1 MSNSRRP
8 ARGNKYRTGYLRSRA
23 WFARRARWFAEEAAA
38 GNELRCAAC
47 SRAAK
52 VRELELHHIDYSG
65 VAETPTGWK
74 ADEKHSDLV
83 SLHPAHHE
91 LLHRL
96 LERDQV
102 LRAMRSRRVAS
113 AFALRVLRRKLT
125 TTITEQP

>member
-1 MSNSRRP
+1 MSNFRRP

-23 WFARRARWFAEEAAA
+23 WFVRRARWFVEESAA
-38 GNELRCAAC
+38 GNDLRCEAC
-47 SRAAK
+47 SQAAK

-65 VAETPTGWK
+65 VTEAPTGWK
-74 ADEKHSDLV
+74 AEENHSDLV

-96 LERDQV
+96 LDRDQV

-125 TTITEQP
+125 TTTTEQP